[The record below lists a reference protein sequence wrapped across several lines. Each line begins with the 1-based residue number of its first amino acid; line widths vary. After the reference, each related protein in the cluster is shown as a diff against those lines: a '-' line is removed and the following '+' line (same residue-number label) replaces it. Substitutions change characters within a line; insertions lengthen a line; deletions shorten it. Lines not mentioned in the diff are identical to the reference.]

1 MQSNRIF
8 SKHKKRITSFYV
20 IVYLFA
26 FILLINFFYIQ
37 VIFSHKYHDDISKS
51 TTAIRKVQGNRGSIY
66 DRNGN
71 LLAYSINKFRM
82 WVNSKNLSNDKEIIN
97 FLNLTKNK
105 KYNFDYNFINEN
117 SSYSV
122 IIDDLIV
129 YENEDLFNQSKKI
142 KNLNCNIYKHRLY
155 PYNELA
161 AQLIG
166 FTNYENQG
174 RYGIEGYF
182 NNILNGSEKLVEY
195 NKNSRGKIVS
205 PKEMHNINDGSDIHL
220 TIDIN
225 IQDILQSQLRESLIL
240 NDAKSANGIIINPN
254 TGDIIAMASLPD
266 FDLNNYKKL
275 PKDSANYY
283 YTNRVI
289 SNPYEPGSTFKI
301 VNMSNSIDESNNYKS
316 KLYFCEGGEYTS
328 HYLKPFRDH
337 IAYDSLT
344 FKQIFTNSSNIG
356 TIKVFE
362 ENSKKSFYKKMQDF
376 GFGIKTNISLKD
388 ENSGDIKDLKYYR
401 NNSRDLA
408 SASIGQSILVTNL
421 QIALAYG
428 SVANG
433 GFLLKPKIIQK
444 IVNDK
449 NITKFNKPTV
459 VRRNIKLETSKYLLS
474 SLKDVI
480 EKGTGTKAIIKGVEI
495 GGKTGTG
502 EIWSD
507 KISGYSSEEFISSF
521 VSLFPISNPKYVMVV
536 SIEAPSDYEKRW
548 GGETAAPCSKNIIK
562 NILLYDKD
570 LRTDKNEDA

>member
-1 MQSNRIF
+1 MQSNRLF
-8 SKHKKRITSFYV
+8 SKHKKRITSFY
-20 IVYLFA
+20 IITYLFA
-26 FILLINFFYIQ
+26 FILLLNFFYIQ
-37 VIFSHKYHDDISKS
+37 VIFSYKYQKDISTT
-51 TTAIRKVQGNRGSIY
+51 TTALKKVQGNRGSIY
-66 DRNGN
+66 DCNGN
-71 LLAYSINKFRM
+71 LLAYSIDKFRI
-82 WVNSKNLSNDKEIIN
+82 WVNSKDLSNDKEIID
-97 FLNLTKNK
+97 FLNLSKNK
-105 KYNFDYNFINEN
+105 KYHFNYNFVDKN
-117 SSYSV
+117 SGYSE

-174 RYGIEGYF
+174 RYGVEGYF
-182 NNILNGSEKLVEY
+182 NNILNGSEELVEY
-195 NKNSRGKIVS
+195 NKNSRGRIVS
-205 PKEMHNINDGSDIHL
+205 PKEINSITDGSDIYL

-225 IQDILQSQLRESLIL
+225 IQDILQSQLKESLIE
-240 NDAKSANGIIINPN
+240 NNAKSANGIIINPN
-254 TGDIIAMASLPD
+254 TGEIIAMASLPD
-266 FDLNNYKKL
+266 FDLNDYKKL

-301 VNMSNSIDESNNYKS
+301 VNMSNSIDEDNNFKIKS
-316 KLYFCEGGEYTS
+316 YFCENGEYMS

-337 IAYDSLT
+337 IGYDSLT
-344 FKQIFTNSSNIG
+344 FKEIFTYSSNIG
-356 TIKVFE
+356 TIKIFE

-388 ENSGDIKDLKYYR
+388 ENSGDIKNLKYYN

-433 GFLLKPKIIQK
+433 GFLLKPRIIK
-444 IVNDK
+444 TIVNNK
-449 NITKFNKPTV
+449 NRTEFNKPIV
-459 VRRNIKLETSKYLLS
+459 IRRNLKLETSKYLLG

-480 EKGTGTKAIIKGVEI
+480 EKGTGNKASLKGIEI

-507 KISGYSSEEFISSF
+507 KINGYSKEEFISSF
-521 VSLFPISNPKYVMVV
+521 VSLFPVSKPKYVMVV
-536 SIEAPSDYEKRW
+536 SIEAPSEYEKRW
-548 GGETAAPCSKNIIK
+548 GGETAAPCSKNIIE
-562 NILLYDKD
+562 NILLYDKN
-570 LRTDKNEDA
+570 LRIDKNEDA